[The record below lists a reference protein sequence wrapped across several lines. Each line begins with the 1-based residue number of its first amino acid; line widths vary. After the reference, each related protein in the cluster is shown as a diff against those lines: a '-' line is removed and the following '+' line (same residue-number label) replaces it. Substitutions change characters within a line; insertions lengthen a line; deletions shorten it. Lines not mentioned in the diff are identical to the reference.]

1 LAKAKLFSK
10 GDNMNIGIVA
20 GGPKE
25 EIPDLAKISNI
36 DQWIG
41 VDRGISYL
49 LDVEIEPDIIFGD
62 YDSLFEHHHDFIL
75 NHKNSYKYNSE
86 KDESDL
92 ELAIK
97 WALERKP
104 HKVNIFGAT
113 GGRIDHMLGNIGLLA
128 LSIHTNT
135 PVYIIDKINMLTII
149 KNGKTVIT
157 KSPEYKYISFLP
169 FTEAVTGITLTGF
182 KYPLLDYDLFLGS
195 TRCISNELVEEEC
208 TISFNSGILIL
219 IKSK

>member
-1 LAKAKLFSK
+1 
-10 GDNMNIGIVA
+10 MRIGIVA

-25 EIPDLAKISNI
+25 ELPNLSKISNI
-36 DQWIG
+36 DYWVG

-49 LDVEIEPDIIFGD
+49 LDAEIEPEIIFGD
-62 YDSLFEHHHDFIL
+62 YDSLFEHHLEYIK

-97 WALERKP
+97 WSLEQKP
-104 HKVNIFGAT
+104 KNIHIFGAT

-128 LSIHTNT
+128 LSVNT
-135 PVYIIDKINMLTII
+135 EIPVYIIDKLNMLTLI
-149 KNGKTVIT
+149 KNGKTVIN

-169 FTEAVTGITLTGF
+169 FTEIVTGITLNGF

-208 TISFNSGILIL
+208 TISFN
-219 IKSK
+219 